1 MAARESTMLKQATL
15 TAMALWLAGCTVAPT
30 STVEPP
36 PRSGGYEQPRAG
48 SVYSAPREQEPRS
61 SGGYVAPTPAPDSVR
76 RAPVVAAYSDSST
89 GVSAADALLRE
100 GKAYHQRGQYANA
113 ANNFERAIRLAPRSP
128 ALYLAL
134 ARTRLALND
143 FNSAIQMANRAL
155 SLLPGEGWGVA
166 DARADAW
173 TIIADS
179 RDASGDSK
187 GAAVARSK
195 AREYW

>member
-1 MAARESTMLKQATL
+1 MLKQAIL
-15 TAMALWLAGCTVAPT
+15 TAIILWLAGCTVAPT

-36 PRSGGYEQPRAG
+36 SRSGSYEQPRSGA
-48 SVYSAPREQEPRS
+48 VYTAPHQQESRRG
-61 SGGYVAPTPAPDSVR
+61 GGYVAPTPAPDSVR
-76 RAPVVAAYSDSST
+76 RAPVVAYSDNST
-89 GVSAADALLRE
+89 GVTAADVLLRE
-100 GKAYHQRGQYANA
+100 GKAYHQRGQYADA
-113 ANNFERAIRLAPRSP
+113 ANHFERAIRLAPRSP

-155 SLLPGEGWGVA
+155 SLLPSDGWGVA

-179 RDASGDSK
+179 REASGDRK